1 MVSQMEDFTSSRAFR
16 VTGPTAFAEASITH
30 CDVDHLMIYDVRCS
44 QLGEASRIC
53 RSTASRIWALC
64 RAPRPAPSSPSA
76 TLPPAHQIVI
86 PGQVTHAYL
95 LALAVATKGQSAS
108 LIGAYRQ
115 RPSAAAG
122 ARPHHRRRRV
132 RTVLCPSAK
141 VPDFPPC
148 EISIVIRLLRPL
160 RFVDHV
166 KNSIDP

>member
-1 MVSQMEDFTSSRAFR
+1 LLGTGESVETPMVSQMEDFTSSRAFR
-16 VTGPTAFAEASITH
+16 VTGLTASAEAGITH

-53 RSTASRIWALC
+53 RSAASRIWALC

-122 ARPHHRRRRV
+122 ARS
-132 RTVLCPSAK
+132 TSSAAAGEDRSLSFRQS
-141 VPDFPPC
+141 PRF
-148 EISIVIRLLRPL
+148 SALRN
-160 RFVDHV
+160 FHC
-166 KNSIDP
+166 NSVVTTA